1 MNAHA
6 GAGWH
11 KRVEVGYY
19 IPATTPNTNE
29 RCVKIDGVE
38 SCKTAIQTNNV
49 EVDDQG
55 LVYLADLVDRANTG
69 LQSSSL
75 TGSATAIIG
84 R

>member
-1 MNAHA
+1 MPGRAR
-6 GAGWH
+6 H

-49 EVDDQG
+49 EVGDRG
-55 LVYLADLVDRANTG
+55 LVDLVDRANTG
-69 LQSSSL
+69 LHIVEL
-75 TGSATAIIG
+75 TGSAAAIIG

>member
-1 MNAHA
+1 M
-6 GAGWH
+6 
-11 KRVEVGYY
+11 GYY

-49 EVDDQG
+49 EVDDRG
-55 LVYLADLVDRANTG
+55 LVYLADLVDRVNTG
-69 LQSSSL
+69 LQIVELS
-75 TGSATAIIG
+75 GSAAAIIG